1 MTTTTTIT
9 TTTATTSIGT
19 AGLLVRRFL
28 TEASRN
34 RVTVSMLA
42 IVPVLF
48 VAVVGG
54 AIADAGELLG
64 GQGGPQAETATAG
77 WTAGFVAAIAMY
89 FQVRSA
95 RAADRRLVLAGLTPT
110 RLVAARLATGA
121 ALAMV
126 ATFASYATLAVRT
139 GIDHPARVAAATLM
153 FAVIYLAL
161 GAVIGALVAN
171 PVNGTV
177 LILFVWL
184 LDVVFGPAFRPADTL
199 VSRGLPTRFLS
210 LWMMDLPSRHGGRPG
225 DFGWALAWTLTA
237 IAVSWIVVTAT
248 SRTARSRHHVRTDSA
263 GTQLAIGARM
273 SLREVGRN
281 RVLWVLLIA
290 VPAVFIALS
299 AVTTPKE
306 HQTMSLPE
314 AGRDIAV
321 RFWFPDIH
329 PGLMAPIAIG
339 SLAALVGLFTVLDAR
354 SADRRLVLA
363 GFRATSLLASRLTI
377 VGLLAVLATATSLA
391 VAAAFFDPR
400 QWGIYILANTLIA
413 LTYALVG
420 VVIGW
425 FFGRVGG
432 VFVAFLVPFLDLAI
446 EQSPMLNPQV
456 STLAH
461 FLPGYGASR
470 VLYDA
475 ALTRS
480 FDETGALLLAVVWLV
495 ALGVSATVLLR
506 RVALGD
512 LRQ

>member
-1 MTTTTTIT
+1 MSTV
-9 TTTATTSIGT
+9 AT
-19 AGLLVRRFL
+19 AGTGVLLVRRFL

-34 RVTVSMLA
+34 RVTISMLLV
-42 IVPVLF
+42 VPVVF
-48 VAVVGG
+48 VAIAGG

-89 FQVRSA
+89 FQIRSA
-95 RAADRRLVLAGLTPT
+95 RAADRRLVIAGLSPT
-110 RLVAARLATGA
+110 RLVAARMSTGA
-121 ALAMV
+121 ALALV
-126 ATFASYATLAVRT
+126 ATIASYATLAVRF
-139 GIDHPARVAAATLM
+139 GVDHPARVAAATLM
-153 FAVIYLAL
+153 FAIIYLAL

-184 LDVVFGPAFRPADTL
+184 LDVVFGPAFRPADTI
-199 VSRGLPTRFLS
+199 VSRFFPTHFLS
-210 LWMMDLPSRHGGRPG
+210 LWMMDLPSHHGGRPG
-225 DFGWALAWTLTA
+225 DLGWALAWTLTA
-237 IAVSWIVVTAT
+237 IAVSWVVVTAT
-248 SRTARSRHHVRTDSA
+248 SRAARVHARAGANSA
-263 GTQLAIGARM
+263 TTQLAAGTRM
-273 SLREVGRN
+273 CLVEASRS
-281 RVLWVLLIA
+281 RVLWVLMIV

-306 HQTMSLPE
+306 FQVMNLPE
-314 AGRDIAV
+314 AGHQVPV
-321 RFWFPDIH
+321 RFWFPETH

-339 SLAALVGLFTVLDAR
+339 ALAALVGLFTVLDAR

-363 GFRATSLLASRLTI
+363 GFRATSLIGARLAV

-391 VAAAFFDPR
+391 VTAAFFDAR
-400 QWGIYILANTLIA
+400 QWGLYVLANTLVA

-420 VVIGW
+420 VLIGW

-432 VFVAFLVPFLDLAI
+432 VFVAFLLPFLDLAI

-456 STLAH
+456 SDLAH

-480 FDETGALLLAVVWLV
+480 FDETGALVIALVWLLAL
-495 ALGVSATVLLR
+495 AATATFLLR
-506 RVALGD
+506 HAAFGEAR
-512 LRQ
+512 R